1 MFLWGLGESMFLI
14 FQPLYLQQWGASP
27 VLIGTLLGANS
38 FAMALAVLPAG
49 YLADRWGEKPVMLLS
64 WIIGMVAAWGM
75 ALANNMLFFA
85 ISMFFYYSSV
95 FGTPAI
101 NSYVISVRGKLS
113 VERALTLQSVAY
125 NLGAVI
131 GPSLGGWIGT
141 EVNIRTIYY
150 FSSSIFM
157 ISTVV
162 ALFIQKLP
170 KQHKMEQER
179 SSGLRSFPPRFWGF
193 IFLSALSVFALY
205 LPQPLN
211 SNFLQNVRELDFTLI
226 GRLGTIGNLGNVMI
240 MLLLGNIPAYY
251 GILISQF
258 LVALFSLFIWKG
270 TNFLWYSAGFIFLG
284 GFRLGR
290 SMLVAFARQ
299 LVDHTKTGLAYGFLE
314 SANAFA
320 VLFAPLLAGFLYDQK
335 PESIYMTSIVILSCT
350 FLTTAVFLYFI
361 QKNVNKAII
370 NLQQTE
376 SEEA

>member
-27 VLIGTLLGANS
+27 VLIGTLLGVNG

-49 YLADRWGEKPVMLLS
+49 YLADRWGQKPVMLLS
-64 WIIGMVAAWGM
+64 WFIGMIAAWGM
-75 ALANNMLFFA
+75 AMANSMEIFV
-85 ISMFFYYSSV
+85 ISMFMYNSSV
-95 FGTPAI
+95 FGLPAI

-141 EVNIRTIYY
+141 EVNIKTIYF
-150 FSSSIFM
+150 FSALIFM
-157 ISTVV
+157 VSTLVTF
-162 ALFIQKLP
+162 FIQKLP
-170 KQHKMEQER
+170 KQPKMEQEKI
-179 SSGLRSFPPRFWGF
+179 SGFRGFSPRFLGF
-193 IFLSALSVFALY
+193 VLLSALTVFALY

-211 SNFLQNVRELDFTLI
+211 SNFLQNIRELDFTII
-226 GRLGTIGNLGNVMI
+226 GRLGTIGNLGSVVV
-240 MLLLGNIPAYY
+240 MLLLGNIPVYY

-270 TNFLWYSAGFIFLG
+270 TNFIWYAAGFILLG

-290 SMLVAFARQ
+290 SMVVAFARQ
-299 LVDHTKTGLAYGFLE
+299 LVNQTKTGLGYGLLE

-320 VLFAPLLAGFLYDQK
+320 ILLAPLLAGFLYDRK
-335 PESIYMTSIVILSCT
+335 PESIYMISIIILTCT
-350 FLTTAVFLYFI
+350 FLITAVFLFLI
-361 QKNVNKAII
+361 QTNAKKAIAP
-370 NLQQTE
+370 LQQME
-376 SEEA
+376 SDEV